1 MIRRSRSVWALIL
14 TAGAIGWGAGTA
26 PAAGRWVRAGLTTN
40 SPVWGVRGGLQ
51 FALHPGGFTHGP
63 HPKALSR
70 MLVQPKPA
78 TDEYAVMVDTR
89 DALEI
94 GEAAKR
100 VEWAGYVD
108 SWKGTGTGTS
118 V

>member
-1 MIRRSRSVWALIL
+1 MV
-14 TAGAIGWGAGTA
+14 T
-26 PAAGRWVRAGLTTN
+26 
-40 SPVWGVRGGLQ
+40 
-51 FALHPGGFTHGP
+51 LHPGGFTHGP
-63 HPKALSR
+63 HPKALQR

-94 GEAAKR
+94 SEAARR

-108 SWKGTGTGTS
+108 SWKGSTAK
-118 V
+118 

>member
-1 MIRRSRSVWALIL
+1 
-14 TAGAIGWGAGTA
+14 
-26 PAAGRWVRAGLTTN
+26 
-40 SPVWGVRGGLQ
+40 
-51 FALHPGGFTHGP
+51 
-63 HPKALSR
+63 
-70 MLVQPKPA
+70 VQSKPA

-108 SWKGTGTGTS
+108 SWKGSGTGTS